1 MKIWALRLAVC
12 ALFAIGLLFA
22 ANSASAQTTPGV
34 IKAGKVDGAEV
45 TRLTADGQS
54 LPLKNG
60 DTLIETDT
68 IVTGRGSSV
77 VLVFA
82 NGSSVR
88 VGSDSKLKIEQFKM
102 DPLGEE
108 IAVGKLTNEPSV
120 SQTELRLDYGEM
132 VGDVKKLNTASN
144 FNIRTPVGAAGI
156 RGTQFRIVFR
166 PTGDGRAF
174 NFQLSTAEGLVVFEG
189 TTQGGSS
196 ALPVADQQ
204 EIVVT
209 AQVDPNT
216 GQITGLSVPANS
228 APISPE
234 AAAQIVTAVVT
245 EIAPAIQQTVITT
258 NEQQQQATQQTNTN
272 PTPPASDSQSNQN
285 SSDNNQSQSNSS
297 ENTNPSNTNTNPNP
311 TTNPSPTT
319 PPTNTPRG
327 PQLTP
332 GAGG

>member
-1 MKIWALRLAVC
+1 MKIWALRLAVF

-54 LPLKNG
+54 LPLRNG
-60 DTLIETDT
+60 DMLIETDT

-88 VGSDSKLKIEQFKM
+88 VGSDSKLNIEQFKM

-174 NFQLSTAEGLVVFEG
+174 NFQISTAEGLVVFEG
-189 TTQGGSS
+189 TTPGGSS

-204 EIVVT
+204 EIVIT

-216 GQITGLSVPANS
+216 GQITGLSVPANTT
-228 APISPE
+228 PISPE
-234 AAAQIVTAVVT
+234 AAAQILTAVVT

-258 NEQQQQATQQTNTN
+258 NEQQQQATQQTNVN
-272 PTPPASDSQSNQN
+272 PSPPASDPPPNPSTSDNSQSP
-285 SSDNNQSQSNSS
+285 STPSAS
-297 ENTNPSNTNTNPNP
+297 TNPSNPNPNP
-311 TTNPSPTT
+311 TQTPTT
-319 PPTNTPRG
+319 PPPNTPRG

>member
-1 MKIWALRLAVC
+1 MKIWALRFLFSAV
-12 ALFAIGLLFA
+12 FATGLMFA
-22 ANSASAQTTPGV
+22 ASSASAQTASGV

-54 LPLKNG
+54 LPMKAG

-68 IVTGRGSSV
+68 IITGRGSSV

-102 DPLGEE
+102 DPLDEE

-189 TTQGGSS
+189 TTQGGSN

-209 AQVDPNT
+209 ATVDPQT
-216 GQITGLSVPANS
+216 GTITFTAPQAA
-228 APISPE
+228 APISAE
-234 AAAQIVTAVVT
+234 AAAQINTAVGVDIT
-245 EIAPAIQQTVITT
+245 QAQTTTVITT
-258 NEQQQQATQQTNTN
+258 TEQRESATTSTTTTTTTTTTTPSQDQPPPTDPT
-272 PTPPASDSQSNQN
+272 PTPPPQN
-285 SSDNNQSQSNSS
+285 
-297 ENTNPSNTNTNPNP
+297 
-311 TTNPSPTT
+311 TTII
-319 PPTNTPRG
+319 
-327 PQLTP
+327 QKLTP